1 MFKTFS
7 SKIEIAWLKN
17 FTPSVEFLFIQFTLI
32 AALALYLISPLNF
45 GISRVIPEV
54 RAWGRLS
61 VFLTILIAA
70 LIGVMFSSFTTKKFL
85 RFFVALAMF
94 FVPISEVN
102 YFRNYR
108 PLSSDLSASALQ
120 TKQLRLNSLANLKS
134 TYVKNCALFQAPLYP
149 FPEYDRPDDNNID
162 YAQLDLPLV
171 DDGYFKWSAPVIKGT
186 KNAAA
191 FHPLAS
197 VQPPFNR
204 ANLQFQIEYAAALGF
219 CGAVVDRSLLNSAEA
234 LDLEKL
240 KSSSKPGCAVELKGE
255 APQSVVDFQKY
266 SVITDLLWQ
275 IDQPYGLKYIN
286 QWQVFPSNSLIGL
299 RLVKSK
305 NLNGHDLIFNIQV
318 SLRDTNKR
326 IDSIS
331 VCVRK
336 SGSLVNDCEAF
347 VLDRE
352 NRLQLPIKPEYLTT
366 SLVKLELSLS
376 PKSAALVENWGLV
389 IQKR

>member
-1 MFKTFS
+1 
-7 SKIEIAWLKN
+7 
-17 FTPSVEFLFIQFTLI
+17 
-32 AALALYLISPLNF
+32 
-45 GISRVIPEV
+45 
-54 RAWGRLS
+54 
-61 VFLTILIAA
+61 
-70 LIGVMFSSFTTKKFL
+70 MFSSFATKKFL
-85 RFFVALAMF
+85 AFFVALVMF

-108 PLSSDLSASALQ
+108 PLSSDLAASALQ
-120 TKQLRLNSLANLKS
+120 TKELRLNSLANLKS
-134 TYVKNCALFQAPLYP
+134 TYAKNCTLFQAPLYP

-204 ANLQFQIEYAAALGF
+204 ANLQFQIQYAAALGF

-234 LDLEKL
+234 LALEKL
-240 KSSSKPGCAVELKGE
+240 KSSSKPGCAIELKGEEYQGQARFISFKLADFTCELE

-266 SVITDLLWQ
+266 SVIADFLWQ

-286 QWQVFPSNSLIGL
+286 QWQMFPSNSPIGI

-305 NLNGHDLIFNIQV
+305 NLKGHDLIFNIQV
-318 SLRDTNKR
+318 SPLDTNKR
-326 IDSIS
+326 LDSIS
-331 VCVRK
+331 VCLRK

-352 NRLQLPIKPEYLTT
+352 SRLQVPIKPEYLTT
-366 SLVKLELSLS
+366 SLVKLEISLS
-376 PKSAALVENWGLV
+376 PKSVGLVENWGLV
-389 IQKR
+389 VQKR